1 MTILA
6 SALPEFLGSF
16 AAACALSLCTL
27 TVRRFRGRRVDN
39 GDRNVDTQ

>member
-6 SALPEFLGSF
+6 SALPEFIGSF

-27 TVRRFRGRRVDN
+27 TVRWFRGRRVND
-39 GDRNVDTQ
+39 GDRNIDTH